1 MQNPVKIWLK
11 TVIDHPEIKL
21 PLTGPQ
27 AAILSVIGEY
37 IRTRRYPPTISEIQ
51 SELGIANPGTI
62 HKALSSLE
70 KKGYIRKV
78 PKVARGIRLTP
89 LGSEFCAAER
99 QLNLELHS
107 LKQIN
112 NPHHN

>member
-1 MQNPVKIWLK
+1 M
-11 TVIDHPEIKL
+11 IDQAQIKL

-37 IRTRRYPPTISEIQ
+37 IRTRHYPPTIFEIQ
-51 SELGIANPGTI
+51 TELGIPNPGTI

-70 KKGYIRKV
+70 KKRYISKA
-78 PKVARGIRLTP
+78 PNVARGIRLTP

-99 QLNLELHS
+99 QLNLELQS
-107 LKQIN
+107 LKQIKT
-112 NPHHN
+112 PHPK